1 MKKSVTILVRC
12 EPALTRRVDALAKK
26 RGVSRSD
33 FVRAAV
39 RAEVAREEAEAA
51 MTAYDRLRPWIG
63 RSGNA
68 AAFPAR
74 DAGRQFADYLE
85 EKDRERRA
93 R

>member
-12 EPALTRRVDALAKK
+12 EPALTRRVDALARK

-39 RAEVAREEAEAA
+39 KAEVAREEAEAT
-51 MTAYDRLRPWIG
+51 MTAYDYLRPWIG
-63 RSGNA
+63 SVRSEGKVS
-68 AAFPAR
+68 AR
-74 DAGRQFADYLE
+74 DAGRQFADHLE

>member
-1 MKKSVTILVRC
+1 MTVLFRC
-12 EPALTRRVDALAKK
+12 EGALMRRLDALAKK

-33 FVRAAV
+33 FVREAV
-39 RAEVAREEAEAA
+39 RAEVAREEAEET
-51 MTAYDRLRPWIG
+51 MTAYDYLRPWIG
-63 RSGNA
+63 SVRSEGA
-68 AAFPAR
+68 VSAR